1 MNHAFNTTCSQS
13 LSPVPDPAHHIG
25 TNGASNGSSSVQAG
39 VLRILH
45 PLKQFGY
52 TVESLDVILGPMV
65 KGAADPLGSMGNDAP
80 LACMSQ
86 RPKLL
91 YEYFKQLF
99 AQVWCLPVA
108 DVLQRG

>member
-1 MNHAFNTTCSQS
+1 M
-13 LSPVPDPAHHIG
+13 PPPG
-25 TNGASNGSSSVQAG
+25 TNGASSVQAG
-39 VLRILH
+39 ILRILH

-65 KGAADPLGSMGNDAP
+65 KGAGDPLGSMGNDAP

-99 AQVWCLPVA
+99 AQVCAGSCVIDSATNGPSANNDASSMLCVA
-108 DVLQRG
+108 WS